1 MFLRL
6 QNFSDSENESL
17 FLWGAR
23 QTGKSTLLQY
33 LYPDSMW
40 FDLLKSDVYE
50 RMQRN
55 PAELREII
63 IASQIDD
70 VVIIDEIQKIPA
82 LLDEVHWLIT
92 NKNVRFILSGS
103 SPRKILRSGTNLLG
117 GRALRYEL
125 YPFVYKEIPDFD
137 LLHAVNYGLI
147 PRHYLSKNPKR
158 LLSAYVG
165 SYLQDEII
173 SEARVRNISSFSRFL
188 EVAAISNGEVVKY
201 SNIASETGVSS
212 PTIKEYFQIL
222 QDTMIGRFLPSYRK
236 RAKRRVIQAP
246 KFYFFD
252 VGVVNHLL
260 NRFSMAPGSEDFG
273 KAFEHFIYN
282 EIYAHSNYTNKEYP
296 IAYWRTSSNI
306 EIDFVLGDH
315 EIAIEVKSS
324 KQIINRHLKGLNQFM
339 KEYSVKK
346 AILICME
353 PNHRKVGNVDIL
365 PWSVFIDKLWSN
377 EII

>member
-1 MFLRL
+1 
-6 QNFSDSENESL
+6 
-17 FLWGAR
+17 
-23 QTGKSTLLQY
+23 
-33 LYPDSMW
+33 
-40 FDLLKSDVYE
+40 
-50 RMQRN
+50 
-55 PAELREII
+55 
-63 IASQIDD
+63 
-70 VVIIDEIQKIPA
+70 
-82 LLDEVHWLIT
+82 
-92 NKNVRFILSGS
+92 
-103 SPRKILRSGTNLLG
+103 
-117 GRALRYEL
+117 
-125 YPFVYKEIPDFD
+125 
-137 LLHAVNYGLI
+137 
-147 PRHYLSKNPKR
+147 
-158 LLSAYVG
+158 
-165 SYLQDEII
+165 
-173 SEARVRNISSFSRFL
+173 
-188 EVAAISNGEVVKY
+188 
-201 SNIASETGVSS
+201 
-212 PTIKEYFQIL
+212 
-222 QDTMIGRFLPSYRK
+222 MIGRFLPSYRK

-260 NRFSMAPGSEDFG
+260 NRFNMTPGSEDFG

-339 KEYSVKK
+339 NEYSVKK

-365 PWSVFIDKLWSN
+365 PWSVFIDKLWSD

>member
-6 QNFSDSENESL
+6 QNFSGSENESL

-50 RMQRN
+50 RLQRN

-63 IASQIDD
+63 IAGQLDD
-70 VVIIDEIQKIPA
+70 IVIIDEIQKIPA

-92 NKNVRFILSGS
+92 NKNVKFILSGS

-125 YPFVYKEIPDFD
+125 YPFVYKEIPNFD

-201 SNIASETGVSS
+201 TNIASETGVSS

-260 NRFSMAPGSEDFG
+260 NRFNMTPGSEDFG

-339 KEYSVKK
+339 NEYSVKK

-365 PWSVFIDKLWSN
+365 PWSVFIDKLWSD